1 MENEIQGL
9 CSYCETASN
18 VIYQVRFAVAPCLNL
33 FQVMLVLKRTVRMIT
48 PGELVKLSTTG
59 SFKNQHYSYSAT
71 ANFA

>member
-48 PGELVKLSTTG
+48 PG
-59 SFKNQHYSYSAT
+59 
-71 ANFA
+71 